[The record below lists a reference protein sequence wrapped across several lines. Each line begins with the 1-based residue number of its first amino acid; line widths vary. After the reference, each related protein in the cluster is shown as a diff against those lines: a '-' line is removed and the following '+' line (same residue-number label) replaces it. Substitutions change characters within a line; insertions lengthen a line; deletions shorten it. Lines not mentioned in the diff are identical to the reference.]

1 MSRYYCIIILA
12 ISLLR
17 GALLFSQEENFLVRR
32 APFSSGINDEFS
44 PVFYKDG
51 IVYCSN
57 QRDNSLIVFK
67 GDESRLFNLFLVR
80 ARGKSNWSQ
89 PSVFLKELKTGVNI
103 GPVTFNSAGNIMY
116 FNRNNSTGKGLR
128 NISDTSN
135 KLGIYYAE
143 VVDGSWTGV
152 KPFPYNDP
160 LYTFCTP
167 SLAPDGKRLYFAS
180 DMPGGSGG
188 MDLYYCDSLAGGWTR
203 PLNLGPVINTQKNE
217 SFPYAGVFGKLYF
230 ASDGHDGFGGK
241 DLFYSIEIDGKW
253 INPVHLDSAINSAA
267 DDFGIVTDSTFSKGF
282 FSTNRLKTDDIFSFS
297 MAPMEFGDCDSL
309 SDNYCFTFFD
319 EHHRM
324 ADTVPLI
331 YRWDF
336 GGGIIKTGREA
347 GHCFPGPGEYK
358 VVLSIFDKLTGD
370 TISSHVTYNLKLAEK
385 NTAYI
390 EASDLGL
397 TNKHL
402 DFNGSLKGL
411 SDFRVT
417 GVFWDFGEG
426 FKPGGLATGRTF
438 AKAGD
443 YLVKLGLTGEKDSLG
458 NGNRLCVVRK
468 IKICDSFTSVELSEG
483 KGDTGLQNAKVSS
496 SEVTRK
502 LKLFVYL
509 GNDLS
514 GNQQSTVRA
523 GFSEINSSTLSFNQ
537 DDISFSS
544 ENVLRLVSSILNKD
558 KGLRVEIAVH
568 SDKTTDSAA
577 MSSSQKLAREL
588 GFWLKNKGLSRYQ
601 YNYRGIDSLSS
612 DIIGFIPDD
621 LNGTNGYVELIFVKK

>member
-67 GDESRLFNLFLVR
+67 GDDSRLFNLFLVR

-89 PSVFLKELKTGVNI
+89 PSVFSKELKSGVNF

-143 VVDGSWTGV
+143 AVNGLWTGV
-152 KPFPYNDP
+152 KPFQYNDP

-167 SLAPDGKRLYFAS
+167 SLAHDGKRIYFAS

-203 PLNLGPVINTQKNE
+203 PVNLGPVINTPKNE

-230 ASDGHDGFGGK
+230 ASDGHNGFGGK

-253 INPVHLDSAINSAA
+253 INPVHLDSAINSPA

-297 MAPMEFGDCDSL
+297 MAPVEFGDCDSL
-309 SDNYCFTFFD
+309 TDNYCFTFFD
-319 EHHRM
+319 EHHRL

-331 YRWDF
+331 YSWDF

-358 VVLSIFDKLTGD
+358 VILSIFDKLTGD
-370 TISSHVTYNLKLAEK
+370 SISKRVVYNLKLEEK
-385 NTAYI
+385 NIPYI

-402 DFNGSLKGL
+402 DFNGSIKGL
-411 SDFRVT
+411 RDFRVT

-426 FKPGGLATGRTF
+426 FKPGSLATGRTF
-438 AKAGD
+438 GKEGD
-443 YLVKLGLTGEKDSLG
+443 YLVKLGLTGDKDSLG
-458 NGNRLCVVRK
+458 NANRRCVVRK
-468 IKICDSFTSVELSEG
+468 VKIFDSFINVELSEG
-483 KGDTGLQNAKVSS
+483 KVRTGLHTETATSQGG
-496 SEVTRK
+496 TRI

-509 GNDLS
+509 GNDLT
-514 GNQQSTVRA
+514 GNQKSIIQT
-523 GFSEINSSTLSFNQ
+523 GFNEIINSTMSFTQ
-537 DDISFSS
+537 DDISDTS
-544 ENVLRLVSSILNKD
+544 ENVLQQVSSILNKD

-577 MSSSQKLAREL
+577 MSTAQKLAREL
-588 GFWLKNKGLSRYQ
+588 GFWLKNKGLSRER

-621 LNGTNGYVELIFVKK
+621 LNGTDGYVELIFVKK